1 MISAKQLT
9 IYNAIIDILRVY
21 ADTEIGG
28 QYEFNTEAIAE
39 YLKSF
44 ACGVNYSECK
54 TPEQVYEKFT
64 QDILIGYPVYD
75 MLILPDWTRNMIIKE
90 YAREAI
96 EAKRELEKTY
106 KCYTCE
112 YFEEKYIKAFD
123 SCVYRCHYK
132 ELKNNGTTGGRE
144 VRDLRLRNC
153 RSSDLTK
160 LDSPK
165 KSCKHYKRKGTCCNG
180 ISKENST

>member
-1 MISAKQLT
+1 MIGAKQLT
-9 IYNAIIDILRVY
+9 IYNAIIDILRIY

-39 YLKSF
+39 YLESF
-44 ACGVNYSECK
+44 ACGVNYFECK

-64 QDILIGYPVYD
+64 QDILNGYPVYE
-75 MLILPDWTRNMIIKE
+75 MLILPEWTRNMIIKE
-90 YAREAI
+90 YKQEAI
-96 EAKRELEKTY
+96 AAKHELERKY

-112 YFEEKYIKAFD
+112 YFEEKYIEAFGG
-123 SCVYRCHYK
+123 CVYRCNHKKCEAPKKSTNY
-132 ELKNNGTTGGRE
+132 GRE

-160 LDSPK
+160 IDYPK
-165 KSCKHYKRKGTCCNG
+165 KSCKNYK
-180 ISKENST
+180 KERGRL